1 MDLMLIDRK
10 AAIQSISSKM
20 GDTAQTRNKRMFG
33 NLLGHLNQ
41 ARTILNKDHTLFE
54 RQVISILV
62 VDL

>member
-1 MDLMLIDRK
+1 MFIDRK

-33 NLLGHLNQ
+33 NLNQ
-41 ARTILNKDHTLFE
+41 ARTILTKDHSLFE